1 MSPFVGIKAAAAGDM
16 CRPVAEDM
24 HWMVAERNP
33 AVEEAAG
40 QLVYRSSRH
49 LEPDSPSHTYI
60 ANRHCHIASGLPFR
74 LHRTDQFLLQSP
86 Q

>member
-24 HWMVAERNP
+24 HWMVAECNP

-40 QLVYRSSRH
+40 QLVDRSARH
-49 LEPDSPSHTYI
+49 LEPDSPSNTYI
-60 ANRHCHIASGLPFR
+60 ANRHCHIASGLPIW
-74 LHRTDQFLLQSP
+74 LQRP
-86 Q
+86 GHLPLRFP